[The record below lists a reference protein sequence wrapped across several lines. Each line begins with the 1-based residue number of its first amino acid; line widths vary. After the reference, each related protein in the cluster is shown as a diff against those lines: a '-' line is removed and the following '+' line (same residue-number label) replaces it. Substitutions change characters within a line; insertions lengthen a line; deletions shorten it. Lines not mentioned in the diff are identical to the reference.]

1 MSELTRIAVP
11 NSGYVNNVYFD
22 TSLSVEEVV
31 GLLENLTLN
40 YDGQGEILT
49 ASSLNEEGT
58 SQMITVLKLSESFWM
73 ISYSTYTDSETLFV
87 SSDDFDLSYV
97 GWNPNITYPIVLG
110 YELQSSLEGEDD
122 EGNVGVVPIGTQN
135 AQLSSLFYTYPSE
148 LIKEEEPLTLNSLLK
163 GVADAIREKK
173 GTTEKIN
180 PKKFKSEIRSI
191 QTGLDTSDATATAN
205 DILIGKTAYVNGE
218 KVEGTIPSYD
228 HVFTSVQAQKSS
240 GRLEIIQYGGPNE
253 YGLFTSISGKTNFYT
268 KKISGESY
276 KLDTL
281 AAAEYIP
288 STTDQIV
295 PKYNWL
301 TGDQTIKGDVNL
313 VPENIKKDV
322 SIFGVTGTYDSVSIN
337 GMIEDYKV
345 FAGATIS
352 AGDFV
357 EFVNSTTNNYK
368 QLNSTSN
375 SCNYAPSCIL
385 LDENRVFIAH
395 SYGSDNYLYGTIVE
409 MNGDAITATSTQ
421 LSSKLNSCDQAPSCI
436 LLEDNKVFITHV
448 GLMDPSD
455 HTSKDYL
462 AGTIVQI
469 NETTMTPTTTQLLTD
484 VNISLA
490 PSCIL
495 LESNKIFIA
504 YSRGTLYMIWG
515 AIVEINGTDMT
526 ITEADGSFY
535 QDSMYC
541 CETPPTCLLLEN
553 NKVLISYSAPDMN
566 TATRITIVEIDG
578 TTMTAT
584 TKVEGFPYANS
595 NCILLENNKVFIA
608 YRDTWGSMLC
618 GGIAEIDG
626 TEVTVTMTELCLDES
641 NCNYIPNCLLLED
654 NKVLVVHSYG
664 EDNYLYKTI
673 VEIDGTDMIAT
684 TTEINSTA
692 NICNNTTSCL
702 SLDANNIFIAHVDGT
717 DNKLSATITSEGT
730 YAKPYETAINGIAKT
745 GGATGETV
753 EVYIPY

>member
-1 MSELTRIAVP
+1 MSTLTGTPIPA
-11 NSGYVNNVYFD
+11 SGYVEKVYFNTD
-22 TSLSVEEVV
+22 LSVEEVV
-31 GLLENLTLN
+31 AILEEA
-40 YDGQGEILT
+40 YIEPGVMDIMECILWSDSYGIDVFSGGGDFT
-49 ASSLNEEGT
+49 
-58 SQMITVLKLSESFWM
+58 IVLS
-73 ISYSTYTDSETLFV
+73 SETE
-87 SSDDFDLSYV
+87 DPIAIFDSADNSYYGFT
-97 GWNPNITYPIVLG
+97 GWNPDITYPLVIN
-110 YELQSSLEGEDD
+110 SNI
-122 EGNVGVVPIGTQN
+122 EGNEKN
-135 AQLSSLFYTYPSE
+135 EMLSNLCSITPF
-148 LIKEEEPLTLNSLLK
+148 KEEPVIPEEPFTLNSLLK

-180 PKKFKSEIRSI
+180 PKNYKSEIRSI
-191 QTGLDTSDATATAN
+191 DTGVDTSDATAVES
-205 DILIGKTAYVNGE
+205 DILKGKTAYVNGKKITGKITTYTLE
-218 KVEGTIPSYD
+218 PPSIVVNHGTILATTMLQGGYYSKGSKTATMDLTTIHTTTYTP
-228 HVFTSVQAQKSS
+228 
-240 GRLEIIQYGGPNE
+240 GRY
-253 YGLFTSISGKTNFYT
+253 
-268 KKISGESY
+268 
-276 KLDTL
+276 
-281 AAAEYIP
+281 
-288 STTDQIV
+288 
-295 PKYNWL
+295 
-301 TGDQTIKGDVNL
+301 DQTIAEDTYLAGDQIIKGDYNL

-337 GMIEDYKV
+337 GMIEEYKV
-345 FAGATIS
+345 FAGATVN

-357 EFVNSTTNNYK
+357 EFVNSSTNNYQ
-368 QLNSTSN
+368 QLNTTSN

-385 LDENRVFIAH
+385 LDDNRVFIAH

-409 MNGDAITATSTQ
+409 INGDTITATSAQ
-421 LSSKLNSCDQAPSCI
+421 LNSKLNSCEEAPSCI
-436 LLEDNKVFITHV
+436 LLEENKVFITHV
-448 GLMDPSD
+448 GLNDDSD
-455 HTSKDYL
+455 MQTKNYL

-469 NETTMTPTTTQLLTD
+469 NGTTMTATTTQLLTD
-484 VNISLA
+484 ICISFA

-495 LESNKIFIA
+495 LENNKIFIA
-504 YSRGTLYMIWG
+504 YSRGIAHMIWG

-526 ITEADGSFY
+526 ITEADGSFC

-541 CETPPTCLLLEN
+541 CETQPTCLLLEN

-641 NCNYIPNCLLLED
+641 NCMYTPSCVLLED

-664 EDNYLYKTI
+664 EENYLYKTVVDI
-673 VEIDGTDMIAT
+673 NGTEMTAT
-684 TTEINSTA
+684 TTAINSTA

-702 SLDANNIFIAHVDGT
+702 SLDANNIFIAHVDGA
-717 DNKLSATITSEGT
+717 DNKLSATIASEGT
-730 YAKPYETAINGIAKT
+730 YAKPYEIAINGIAKT